1 MRLTTVTAPTL
12 KQAMS
17 RIQQEYGDDAV
28 VLSSKQILSPTGESL
43 MEVSVGIDKDPSQG
57 MQPQSQTATANSQAD
72 VMKMLASSYKKDA
85 ASNPTEPPLAEEQTT
100 DLSALLNEHGV
111 AAEFT
116 QRIDKACSSLAETG
130 FSTEDTLE
138 MVLSKMVQFTPSG
151 KLLGGRKILA
161 FIGPTGAGKT
171 TTLAKLAVE
180 ERKKGAD
187 IGLISLD
194 HFKIGGAEQI
204 KIYAEAL
211 GADYALC
218 ENIND
223 VKDAL
228 ERFDHKDR
236 IFIDTMGINPF
247 ERSRFDYLKK
257 VLGQTNAQV
266 NLVLPCNLHA
276 QELATLP
283 RAFRELNPQMLT
295 FSKMDETAH
304 LGGII
309 NAAISSELKVCYAT
323 DGQQVPDDILEL
335 DAPSLARKL
344 LTKPKLPWEDF

>member
-1 MRLTTVTAPTL
+1 MRLKNFTAPTL
-12 KQAMS
+12 NQAMKL
-17 RIQQEYGDDAV
+17 IQKELGDDAV
-28 VLSSKQILSPTGESL
+28 ILSSKQILSPTGETL
-43 MEVSVGIDKDPSQG
+43 MEVTAGVDKAPQAIPTPSQA
-57 MQPQSQTATANSQAD
+57 PTSHAD
-72 VMKMLASSYKKDA
+72 VMQRLAFSYTPESKVH
-85 ASNPTEPPLAEEQTT
+85 NTT
-100 DLSALLNEHGV
+100 QSDLSALLDEHGV
-111 AAEFT
+111 SREFSE
-116 QRIDKACSSLAETG
+116 RIHKACTSLEETG
-130 FSTEDTLE
+130 FTTEDTLE

-151 KLLGGRKILA
+151 KILNGRKTVA

-180 ERKKGAD
+180 ERKKGKD

-194 HFKIGGAEQI
+194 SFKIGGAEQI

-211 GADYALC
+211 DADYALC
-218 ENIND
+218 ND
-223 VKDAL
+223 VNEVKEAL
-228 ERFDHKDR
+228 ERFEHKDR

-247 ERSRFDYLKK
+247 ERSRFEYLKK
-257 VLGQTNAQV
+257 VLSQTDAQV

-276 QELATLP
+276 QELASLP
-283 RAFRELNPQMLT
+283 RAFRELNPQLLT

-309 NAAISSELKVCYAT
+309 NAAIASELKVCYAT